1 MLLRVE
7 EVETFYGRVQALRG
21 VSLEVAERTIVA
33 LLGANGAGKSTVL
46 NTISG
51 LVDPAKGKIEFEG
64 RNIVHTPPEKV
75 VRLGIIQCPEGRRVF
90 PHLTVL
96 ENLKMGGYSCRKD
109 QRKLQESFARVMG
122 YFPRLEERKR
132 QRAGTLSGGEQQMLA
147 IARALVAD
155 PKLLMI
161 DEASLG
167 LAPIMVTEVF
177 RMVQRINRDGRS
189 ILIVE
194 QNAKMALAIAHY
206 AYVLELGGIAVHGPS
221 QDLLRDER
229 VTRCYLGEA

>member
-221 QDLLRDER
+221 QDLLRDQR

>member
-1 MLLRVE
+1 LLLRIE

-21 VSLEVAERTIVA
+21 VSLEVGEKTIVA

-64 RNIVHTPPEKV
+64 RNIAYTPPEKV

-109 QRKLQESFARVMG
+109 QRKLRESFARVMG

-194 QNAKMALAIAHY
+194 QNAKMALAVAHY
-206 AYVLELGGIAVHGPS
+206 AYVLELGEIAVHGLS
-221 QDLLRDER
+221 QDLLRDPR
-229 VTRCYLGEA
+229 VTQCYLGGA

>member
-1 MLLRVE
+1 LLLRVE